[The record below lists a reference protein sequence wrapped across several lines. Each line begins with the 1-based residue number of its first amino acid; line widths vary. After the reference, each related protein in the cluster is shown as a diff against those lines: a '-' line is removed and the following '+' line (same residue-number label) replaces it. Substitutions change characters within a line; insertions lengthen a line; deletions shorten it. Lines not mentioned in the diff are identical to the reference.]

1 MKSLV
6 HMEELCYQSVALEK
20 TEEQN
25 PLARTNIGLVGRG
38 MGLNRGGC
46 EMAEIMAGF
55 GMRRFRRE
63 RDLLIL
69 TGGIR
74 DSYKIDAGMRDENK
88 EK

>member
-1 MKSLV
+1 MTKSKRG
-6 HMEELCYQSVALEK
+6 A
-20 TEEQN
+20 N
-25 PLARTNIGLVGRG
+25 PLARTNIGLVGRE

>member
-1 MKSLV
+1 
-6 HMEELCYQSVALEK
+6 
-20 TEEQN
+20 
-25 PLARTNIGLVGRG
+25 

-69 TGGIR
+69 TGGMR
-74 DSYKIDAGMRDENK
+74 DGYKIDAGMRDENK
-88 EK
+88 K

>member
-1 MKSLV
+1 V
-6 HMEELCYQSVALEK
+6 PLEQ

-25 PLARTNIGLVGRG
+25 PLARTNTGLVGRE

-46 EMAEIMAGF
+46 EMAEILLMAGF

-69 TGGIR
+69 TGGMRVVIKLTPGCGMKIKSNKFSALR
-74 DSYKIDAGMRDENK
+74 DKL
-88 EK
+88 

>member
-1 MKSLV
+1 
-6 HMEELCYQSVALEK
+6 
-20 TEEQN
+20 
-25 PLARTNIGLVGRG
+25 
-38 MGLNRGGC
+38 
-46 EMAEIMAGF
+46 MAEILLMAGF